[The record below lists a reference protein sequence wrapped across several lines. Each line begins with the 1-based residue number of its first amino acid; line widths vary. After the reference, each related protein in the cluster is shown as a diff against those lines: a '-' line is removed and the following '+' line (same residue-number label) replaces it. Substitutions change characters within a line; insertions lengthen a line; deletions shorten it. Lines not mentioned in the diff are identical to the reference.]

1 MEREVKIEKIPLS
14 RLIDTLVELYNKG
27 VDFIDIAG
35 VPGIEQDRMA
45 IVFTR
50 DYMSEEGV
58 NNFEEGDKEIDLEIK
73 QHKITDEDLNELI

>member
-27 VDFIDIAG
+27 VDYIDIAG
-35 VPGIEQDRMA
+35 VPGVEQDRMV

-58 NNFEEGDKEIDLEIK
+58 NNFEEGDEEIDLEIK
-73 QHKITDEDLNELI
+73 QHEITDEDLNELI